1 MLTSH
6 ELCMSVSMSITKT
19 DRWNA
24 PTLIT
29 TVHTSRELHFFVMPI
44 YKLVMASERT
54 ENGHEV
60 IRLHPTARLTWTEL
74 RAKINSI
81 LDERADDYLVTWYD
95 GEEYCSIHDADD
107 LRVAEECFLD
117 GPYSDGVVRLVIT
130 VNRTKCEQA
139 MHPQKPESR
148 AKPFISR
155 DLRSSSSASN
165 PQNRIMQT
173 PRRTI
178 SGQFVNIARPHRTTL
193 TEATNTLNTPKQD
206 HFIPPTDTH
215 VAPVQPSS
223 PGFQFN
229 PTQNNVGVPLSPLN
243 GKQESRRFSAT
254 QSTLLGIAERAARQP
269 VYLEPKFKAMR
280 AMGFDQD
287 EKMLKSLIREC
298 YGDINRVIEKLTNS
312 SC

>member
-1 MLTSH
+1 
-6 ELCMSVSMSITKT
+6 
-19 DRWNA
+19 
-24 PTLIT
+24 
-29 TVHTSRELHFFVMPI
+29 MPI
-44 YKLVMASERT
+44 YKLVVASERT
-54 ENGHEV
+54 ESGHEV

-130 VNRTKCEQA
+130 VNRTKFENA
-139 MHPQKPESR
+139 MLPQKPESR
-148 AKPFISR
+148 VKPFISR

-165 PQNRIMQT
+165 HPNRIMQIY
-173 PRRTI
+173 RRTT
-178 SGQFVNIARPHRTTL
+178 SEQFANIARPHGTTS
-193 TEATNTLNTPKQD
+193 TEAINTLNIPKQD
-206 HFIPPTDTH
+206 HFIPSSDTG
-215 VAPVQPSS
+215 VASIQPSS
-223 PGFQFN
+223 AGFQFN
-229 PTQNNVGVPLSPLN
+229 PTQNNVGVPLFPFN
-243 GKQESRRFSAT
+243 GEQEPRRFSASHT
-254 QSTLLGIAERAARQP
+254 TLLGMAERATRQP

-287 EKMLKSLIREC
+287 EKLLKTLIREC